1 MRVLSLPITPFP
13 DQRPGTSGLR
23 KKVPVFRHPLY
34 IEAFVQSVFDAL
46 PESVGDGVA
55 GKTLVLGGDGRF
67 FNNEAAQIILRM
79 MAANG
84 VIRVLIGRGGLLS
97 TPAVSA
103 IIRGRGAFGG
113 VVLSASHNPG
123 GPDGDFGIK
132 YNVAN
137 GGPAPERVT
146 EAIYRHTTHIAAY
159 RTIDAPDLPL
169 DRLGKAWLGD
179 MPGGMIVEIIDPVAD
194 YAALMERIFDF
205 DRLRDLFRGGF
216 RFRFD
221 AMHAVTGP
229 YAREIFERR
238 LGAAPGTAVN
248 ADPLPDFGGHHPDPN
263 PTYAADLI
271 AALSDPNGPDFGAA
285 SDGDG
290 DRNMVVGRNI
300 VISPSDSLAVL
311 AANAR
316 LVPWFKDGLPG
327 VARSMP
333 TSRAVDRVAAA
344 LGIECY
350 ETPTGWK
357 YFGSLLDAGR
367 IALCGEESAG
377 TGSNH
382 IREKD
387 GVWAVLFWLNVLAVR
402 REPAAAILAD
412 HWRRYGRNFYVR
424 HDYEALDADRAAR
437 LIDRLRDA
445 LPKLPDRRFGD
456 FTIARAEEFAY
467 TDPVDGS
474 INTGQGIRV
483 EFAEGAR
490 IVYRLSGT
498 GTEGA
503 TLRVYLERFEP
514 DPARHDIAA
523 ETALAPL
530 AAAGA
535 AIAEIE
541 AIVGRSQPSLVV

>member
-1 MRVLSLPITPFP
+1 MDILNVPITPFP

-23 KKVPVFRHPLY
+23 KKVSVFRQPGY
-34 IEAFVQSVFDAL
+34 VEAFVQSIFNAL
-46 PESVGDGVA
+46 PEAVGEAVA
-55 GKTLVLGGDGRF
+55 GQTLVLGGDGRF
-67 FNNEAAQIILRM
+67 FAEEAAQIIIRM
-79 MAANG
+79 AAANG
-84 VIRVLIGRGGLLS
+84 VGRLLVGRGGLLS
-97 TPAVSA
+97 TPAASA
-103 IIRGRGAFGG
+103 LIRRHQAFGG
-113 VVLSASHNPG
+113 IILSASHNPG

-132 YNVAN
+132 YNTAN

-146 EAIYRHTTHIAAY
+146 EAIFRHSQRIAAY
-159 RTIDAPDLPL
+159 RTIEAPPRPL
-169 DRLGKAWLGD
+169 DRLGESRLD
-179 MPGGMIVEIIDPVAD
+179 GMTVEIVDPVAD

-205 DRLRDLFRGGF
+205 DRIRELFRSGF

-229 YAREIFERR
+229 YAIEIFERR
-238 LGAAPGTAVN
+238 LGAPPDTAVN

-263 PTYAADLI
+263 PLHA
-271 AALSDPNGPDFGAA
+271 AALVAAMMDPSGPDFGAA

-290 DRNMVVGRNI
+290 DRNMVVGRGC
-300 VISPSDSLAVL
+300 VIGPSDSLAIL

-316 LVPWFKDGLPG
+316 LVPWFRDGLPG

-333 TSRAVDRVAAA
+333 TSRAVDRVAAV
-344 LGIECY
+344 LGIDCY

-367 IALCGEESAG
+367 ITLCGEESAG
-377 TGSNH
+377 TGSDH

-387 GVWAVLFWLNVLAVR
+387 GVWAVLFWLNILAVR
-402 REPAAAILAD
+402 REPATAILAD
-412 HWRRYGRNFYVR
+412 HWRRFGRHFYIR
-424 HDYEALDADRAAR
+424 HDYEGLDADRAAR

-474 INTGQGIRV
+474 ISTGQGIRV

-514 DPARHDIAA
+514 DPARHAIAA

-530 AAAGA
+530 AAASA
-535 AIAEIE
+535 AMAEIE
-541 AIVGRSQPSLVV
+541 AMVGRSQPSLVV

>member
-1 MRVLSLPITPFP
+1 MRVLTVPITPFS

-23 KKVPVFRHPLY
+23 KKVPVFRQPGY
-34 IEAFVQSVFDAL
+34 VEAFVQSIFNAL
-46 PESVGDGVA
+46 PEAVGEGVA
-55 GKTLVLGGDGRF
+55 GKALVLGGDGRF
-67 FNNEAAQIILRM
+67 FNKEAAQTILRM

-84 VIRVLIGRGGLLS
+84 VAHAIVGRSGLLS
-97 TPAVSA
+97 TPAASA
-103 IIRGRGAFGG
+103 LIRRHGTFGG
-113 VVLSASHNPG
+113 IVLSASHNPG

-146 EAIYRHTTHIAAY
+146 ETIYRRTQHIAAY
-159 RTIDAPDLPL
+159 HTIEAADLSL
-169 DRLGKAWLGD
+169 DRLGTARLGD
-179 MPGGMIVEIIDPVAD
+179 MTVEIIDPVAD
-194 YAALMERIFDF
+194 YASLMERIFDF
-205 DRLRDLFRGGF
+205 NQLRDLFRNGF

-229 YAREIFERR
+229 YAREIFEHQ
-238 LGAAPGTAVN
+238 LGAAPGSVVN
-248 ADPLPDFGGHHPDPN
+248 ADPLPDFGGCHPDPN
-263 PTYAADLI
+263 PTHAADLI
-271 AALSDPNGPDFGAA
+271 TALSDPSGPDFGAA

-290 DRNMVVGRNI
+290 DRNMVVGRGI
-300 VISPSDSLAVL
+300 IISPSDSLAVL

-333 TSRAVDRVAAA
+333 TSRAVDRVATE
-344 LGIECY
+344 LGIDCY

-377 TGSNH
+377 TGANH

-402 REPAAAILAD
+402 RETAAAILAD
-412 HWRRYGRNFYVR
+412 QWRRFGRNFYAR
-424 HDYEALDADRAAR
+424 HDYEGVPTEAASR
-437 LIDRLRDA
+437 LIDRLRRRLA
-445 LPKLPDRRFGD
+445 ELPGSRVGELAITTAG
-456 FTIARAEEFAY
+456 EFAY

-474 INTGQGIRV
+474 VAERQGIRI
-483 EFAEGAR
+483 ELANNSR

-503 TLRVYLERFEP
+503 TLRVYLEQFEP
-514 DPARHDIAA
+514 DPARHRAA
-523 ETALAPL
+523 RDVVLAPFATVAAALADIPGIL
-530 AAAGA
+530 
-535 AIAEIE
+535 
-541 AIVGRSQPSLVV
+541 GRTRPDVVA